1 MNLYHTHMK
10 LSKINI
16 CIIYSHIDHHLM
28 KYSLVV
34 STSKIYTTICEAEL
48 RLEEKQNINFTYSDD
63 DLRLDDRLEV
73 N

>member
-1 MNLYHTHMK
+1 M
-10 LSKINI
+10 
-16 CIIYSHIDHHLM
+16 YSHIDHHLM

-34 STSKIYTTICEAEL
+34 SSSKIYTTICEAEH
-48 RLEEKQNINFTYSDD
+48 RLEEKQKTNFSYSDD

>member
-1 MNLYHTHMK
+1 MYYL
-10 LSKINI
+10 
-16 CIIYSHIDHHLM
+16 YSHIDHHLM